1 MQPASQE
8 ALSWGVSRQSKH
20 GRHSRLPQIGGSN
33 GDECDEDYES
43 DDDAGE
49 CAMSD
54 QDEVDEG
61 SESDDGEV
69 SNEDEGNDH
78 GEDEMESK
86 IMDGDLTMRSQEM
99 LTNELDGVRSLAQM
113 GPGGR
118 QFFDL

>member
-1 MQPASQE
+1 
-8 ALSWGVSRQSKH
+8 
-20 GRHSRLPQIGGSN
+20 
-33 GDECDEDYES
+33 
-43 DDDAGE
+43 
-49 CAMSD
+49 MSD

-86 IMDGDLTMRSQEM
+86 IMDGDLTMTSQEI
-99 LTNELDGVRSLAQM
+99 LTNELDGVRSLAKM